1 MHVANKE
8 SDFEAFASV
17 EEHILGDSIEKTLEF
32 DLLSGILDSEAREL
46 DKFTTTLQAD
56 VTSAGEIVSSL
67 KHLGENFMEMEG
79 KVRDAEQSLKES
91 QDQVSEIRKQSTKFQ
106 RIIPSSNQDDNRS
119 SVRGADFPEDD
130 DLLNMNAKIQTA
142 GHQRHVLRMLEK
154 SLAREIDLEKK
165 LTESRQIEEEP
176 KLRLHSSEQ
185 EVFYLEEEA
194 ADVWGRWFQAD
205 NTSQVLLGIS
215 KELLGRLQIFQFN
228 LNGSLLRESELRSKL
243 EPSTEQL
250 KAKEIDFHKL
260 KTSSADLNDSLLART
275 NSLKARLRETE
286 DILTI
291 ANSEAFTLREKVS
304 SLENLLKEPEFRL
317 LNEKVSADGSRDQH
331 NVLSSEIN
339 EMEDLIV
346 DLQQKSSEA
355 ESRAESTKSKC
366 KMLGE
371 TNMDLNEI
379 YEELCFLEGSN
390 GISDKVNSLERLL
403 RESNIQLQHVVVSA
417 EASQEKQSMLY
428 SIIGDMEN
436 LIKDLKLKVSKAE
449 IRVTTAEEKCVIL
462 SESNA
467 QLKEELR
474 FLRGRLESLE
484 ASLHQSKDMKMAIAR
499 DIGIRT
505 KVIADLVM
513 QLTIERERLHKQVV
527 TNFAFFRLKY
537 VSQHYPTSTQRKK
550 PLISQFGIQYM
561 NPEAMER

>member
-17 EEHILGDSIEKTLEF
+17 EENILGDSIEKTLEF

-165 LTESRQIEEEP
+165 LTESRQIEEEL

-304 SLENLLKEPEFRL
+304 
-317 LNEKVSADGSRDQH
+317 ADGSRDQH

-355 ESRAESTKSKC
+355 ESRVESTKSKC

-449 IRVTTAEEKCVIL
+449 IRVTTVEEKCVIL

-527 TNFAFFRLKY
+527 TNFTFFRLKY
-537 VSQHYPTSTQRKK
+537 RWKDNSLIYTNILPNLVMNHLFARRKFTTC
-550 PLISQFGIQYM
+550 LV
-561 NPEAMER
+561 